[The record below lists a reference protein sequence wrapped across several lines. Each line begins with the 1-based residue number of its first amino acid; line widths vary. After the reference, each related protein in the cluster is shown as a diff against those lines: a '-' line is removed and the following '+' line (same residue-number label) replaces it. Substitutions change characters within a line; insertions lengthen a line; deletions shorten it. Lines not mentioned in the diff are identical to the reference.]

1 MRREDLQELHY
12 ITHVGNV
19 PSICERGILSHRRAG
34 AIKHISVAHSE
45 VQDRRR
51 GKRVPGGLLLHD
63 YANLYMTARNPML
76 YLRARANGLADEL
89 CVLQVSQSVLDLPDV
104 VVTDM
109 NAASPYCRF
118 SSVADGLEE
127 VDAERVFRHYWTEG
141 DALEQERCKKA
152 KCAEVLVPG
161 SVDPGC
167 LEGIYAGTKTAT
179 GTLESLA
186 LDLEI
191 TLDADL
197 FFNP

>member
-1 MRREDLQELHY
+1 MRREDLEELHY
-12 ITHVGNV
+12 ITHVDNV
-19 PSICERGILSHRRAG
+19 PSICARGILSHRRARTV
-34 AIKHISVAHSE
+34 KHTSVAHSE

-51 GKRVPGGLLLHD
+51 GKRVPGGLLLHE

-76 YLRARANGLADEL
+76 YLRARADGLADEL
-89 CVLQVSQSVLDLPDV
+89 CVVEVSDSVLELANV

-118 SSVADGLEE
+118 SGVSDGLEQ
-127 VDAERVFRHYWTEG
+127 VDAGRVFRHYWTDG

-161 SVDPGC
+161 SVEPEY
-167 LEGIYAGTKTAT
+167 LKGIYVGTETAEEV
-179 GTLESLA
+179 LVNLA
-186 LDLEI
+186 VDLEV
-191 TLDADL
+191 TLDAEL